1 MKLIPW
7 HSLLSDGWRD
17 AATPGGAGPGLCP
30 GRGGGRTAPDLGPN
44 PPQPPLASARDRDGA
59 PRQRGSSR
67 APFWPLSAWRSRPK
81 DLKFDTEHLDKIC

>member
-44 PPQPPLASARDRDGA
+44 PPQPPLASVHVPEMEPRVSVGRPVPPSGLSLPGA
-59 PRQRGSSR
+59 PVQR
-67 APFWPLSAWRSRPK
+67 
-81 DLKFDTEHLDKIC
+81 I